1 MDDQHVLMIASDPK
15 LRDAIPREL
24 RQRKPS
30 LRFKTVARVHDG
42 IEGITRDPCDAVIF
56 SVDTADELPGIARI
70 QKLRSDLPVVMLTAI
85 PEPELRS
92 IGLQMGACSIVQR
105 SLEDSVMAEALLLA
119 LEHKDLF
126 RDHRLQLETGKRLI
140 RDLTAL
146 GHARR
151 DLLGQS
157 LGLLASAE
165 VDDFTF
171 LLVQDD
177 PRHTFILA
185 NAFLKAELLSSC
197 RRVETVEQAIGYLKG
212 EGPYQ
217 DRRSYPNPSLVI
229 SDLCE
234 PGESG
239 LKLLTWLRN
248 QPSLRRMGFILY
260 TSAENAKDAD
270 LAYALG
276 ANASVKKSADG
287 RALVD
292 IVKSAQLHFF
302 RYRTGLHDA

>member
-1 MDDQHVLMIASDPK
+1 MIPLALWYAYHYVRTGFVFGNPEFFRYNVEATLHP
-15 LRDAIPREL
+15 LRIL
-24 RQRKPS
+24 
-30 LRFKTVARVHDG
+30 L
-42 IEGITRDPCDAVIF
+42 
-56 SVDTADELPGIARI
+56 
-70 QKLRSDLPVVMLTAI
+70 
-85 PEPELRS
+85 
-92 IGLQMGACSIVQR
+92 
-105 SLEDSVMAEALLLA
+105 ALLLR
-119 LEHKDLF
+119 F
-126 RDHRLQLETGKRLI
+126 W
-140 RDLTAL
+140 
-146 GHARR
+146 
-151 DLLGQS
+151 
-157 LGLLASAE
+157 
-165 VDDFTF
+165 
-171 LLVQDD
+171 
-177 PRHTFILA
+177 
-185 NAFLKAELLSSC
+185 
-197 RRVETVEQAIGYLKG
+197 QAIGYLKG